1 MIILSTNDNLTNP
14 YEIARYI
21 KEAKK
26 STPVRAYIQGNIEI
40 EETEELEV
48 YGCDNFKIVFGELDV
63 VEKLI
68 EANEDKIKHYRLE
81 YDRRNSAI
89 PLLDIKHLDARI
101 EPGAI
106 IRDKVKIGKNAV
118 IMMGA
123 VINIGAE
130 IGENSMIDMNA
141 VIGARGIIGKNVH
154 VGAGAVIA
162 GVLEPPSSVPV
173 VLEDN
178 VLVGANAVILEGV
191 RVGHGAVVAAGSVVT
206 EDVPPNTVV
215 AGVPAKI
222 VKIVDDKTRRKNKT
236 HGRLKRLNKTPD
248 FSGVLVFYSVSRW
261 YSFFKRMLNCFH
273 LCNQICSFNYLLRSA
288 PSCQNQFHLRR
299 FHIY

>member
-1 MIILSTNDNLTNP
+1 MSTNDNLTNP

-40 EETEELEV
+40 IETEEVEV
-48 YGCDNFKIVFGELDV
+48 YGCDNFKVIFGELDV

-68 EANEDKIKHYRLE
+68 EANKDKIKHYHLE

-222 VKIVDDKTRRKNKT
+222 VKVVDDKTREKT
-236 HGRLKRLNKTPD
+236 KLMED
-248 FSGVLVFYSVSRW
+248 
-261 YSFFKRMLNCFH
+261 
-273 LCNQICSFNYLLRSA
+273 LRG
-288 PSCQNQFHLRR
+288 
-299 FHIY
+299 